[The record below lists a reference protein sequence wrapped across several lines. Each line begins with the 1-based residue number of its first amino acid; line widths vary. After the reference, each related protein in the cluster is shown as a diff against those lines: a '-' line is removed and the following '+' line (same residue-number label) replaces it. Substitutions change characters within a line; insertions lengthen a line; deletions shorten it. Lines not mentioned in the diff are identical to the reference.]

1 MSRRDFMKRAVASG
15 MTIAAA
21 SHMWVEKAAAETP
34 KKGGH
39 FRVGLDNASTTD
51 SLDPAVMNSEY
62 ELQVNMA
69 CRNFLIE
76 IDSENNAV
84 PELAESWDA
93 SPDAKIWRFK
103 IRKGVKF
110 HNGKAFGPEDVKA
123 TLDFHRSEASKSVVK
138 PLLASVTD
146 VAIDGADIVVVTL
159 DAGNADFPYTMTD
172 WHFTMLPSNGA
183 GGVDSGSG
191 IGTGPYVLEENEPGV
206 RTTFKRNPDYW
217 KLDRAHFDEVTF
229 LAINDST
236 ARQNALTTGQVDTV
250 VNPDLKTLGLLAK
263 NPDLKIDEVTSGAAI
278 TMPMHVDAAPFDSND
293 VRMALKLA
301 IDREQVLKTVFQG
314 HGTIGNDHPIAPVLP
329 FWSDM
334 EQRTYDP
341 DKAKYHLKQAGAE
354 GLKVQLSAADAAFS
368 GAVDMAVLY
377 AEQAKAAGI
386 EVEVVREAD
395 DGYWSNVWLKKP
407 FCMCYWSG
415 RSTPDSIYSLAY
427 AAGSDWNDTHY
438 KNERFNELMVQAR
451 AELDAA
457 KRTEMYAEMQTIYNG
472 DGGTIIPMFR
482 NFLFASRKNVSHGEA
497 MTGHWT
503 LDGGRATE
511 RWWFS

>member
-1 MSRRDFMKRAVASG
+1 
-15 MTIAAA
+15 
-21 SHMWVEKAAAETP
+21 
-34 KKGGH
+34 
-39 FRVGLDNASTTD
+39 
-51 SLDPAVMNSEY
+51 
-62 ELQVNMA
+62 VNG
-69 CRNFLIE
+69 E
-76 IDSENNAV
+76 V
-84 PELAESWDA
+84 DA
-93 SPDAKIWRFK
+93 I
-103 IRKGVKF
+103 
-110 HNGKAFGPEDVKA
+110 
-123 TLDFHRSEASKSVVK
+123 
-138 PLLASVTD
+138 
-146 VAIDGADIVVVTL
+146 
-159 DAGNADFPYTMTD
+159 
-172 WHFTMLPSNGA
+172 
-183 GGVDSGSG
+183 
-191 IGTGPYVLEENEPGV
+191 
-206 RTTFKRNPDYW
+206 
-217 KLDRAHFDEVTF
+217 
-229 LAINDST
+229 
-236 ARQNALTTGQVDTV
+236 
-250 VNPDLKTLGLLAK
+250 VNPDLKTLELLAR

-278 TMPMHVDAAPFDSND
+278 TMPMHVDVAPFDSND
-293 VRMALKLA
+293 IRMALKLA
-301 IDREQVLKTVFQG
+301 IDREQILKTIFKG

-329 FWSDM
+329 FWSEM

-341 DKAKYHLKQAGAE
+341 EKAKHHLKKAGAE

-386 EVEVVREAD
+386 EVEVIREAD

-451 AELDAA
+451 AELDTA

-482 NFLFASRKNVSHGEA
+482 NFLFARRSNVNHGEA

-503 LDGGRATE
+503 LDGGRAAE